1 QLFQI
6 QAYPQVEKEL
16 REIQQISKE
25 SMREVR
31 TIVEN
36 LKSRTLTSEL
46 ETVKKMLEIAGIEV
60 EIANQLDTA
69 SLTQELESTASMI
82 L

>member
-1 QLFQI
+1 
-6 QAYPQVEKEL
+6 AYPQVEKEL

-31 TIVEN
+31 TIEEN

-60 EIANQLDTA
+60 ETDNQLDTA
-69 SLTQELESTASMI
+69 SLTQELESMASMI
-82 L
+82 LL